1 MNGKIPEI
9 KSVRG
14 MHMAWPSAGKSALGW
29 VFIVAGAIIAIA
41 TLGFPLVQFFN
52 DHGIGG
58 PIAALPTVFVIA
70 AGGWLG
76 AGAYW
81 LLGAAFQ
88 SQKLNGVSASPQ
100 SVVACVKCGQK
111 LRLPNTAAKIRV
123 TCPSCKCQFQP

>member
-1 MNGKIPEI
+1 
-9 KSVRG
+9 
-14 MHMAWPSAGKSALGW
+14 MHMTWPSAGKSALGW
-29 VFIVAGAIIAIA
+29 VFIVVGAIVAIA
-41 TLGFPLVQFFN
+41 TVGFPLVQYFN

-88 SQKLNGVSASPQ
+88 SPKLNGVAATSP
-100 SVVACVKCGQK
+100 SVVPCIKCGQK
-111 LRLPNTAAKIRV
+111 LRLPNTSAKIRV
-123 TCPSCKCQFQP
+123 TCPSCKYQFQL